1 MWAMLPSFGGGPR
14 SLTGAPADMGD
25 ILIGH
30 LHEAHARIRDRIRRT
45 PVLTSTRLDEL
56 SGATLFFKCEN
67 FQKTGSFKARGAA
80 NAVLSLPEA
89 EASRGVAT
97 HSSGNHAAAVSWAA
111 GLRGLRATVVMPR
124 TASRFKMAS
133 VERYGGTIVLC
144 EPTHAAREEAARRI
158 VGESG
163 AAMIHPYNDPRI
175 IAGQGTAMLELM
187 DEVAGLDMVVCPV
200 GGGGLLAGTAIAAK
214 SLRPSIAIHAG
225 EPEGAAD
232 ASQSLASGRR
242 QAVAHPSS
250 IADGLLA
257 FVGDLTFPVIQRHVD
272 GIATVPDTA
281 ITGAMVRLLEILKI
295 AVEPSAAVGY
305 AAIAEGRIDVAG
317 KRVGVILSG
326 GNVDLLR
333 TPWTAQ
339 VSA

>member
-1 MWAMLPSFGGGPR
+1 
-14 SLTGAPADMGD
+14 MGD

-30 LHEAHARIRDRIRRT
+30 IHEAHSRIRDRIRRT
-45 PVLTSTRLDEL
+45 PVLTSARLDEL
-56 SGATLFFKCEN
+56 SGARLFFKCEN

-80 NAVLSLPEA
+80 NAILSLTDK

-97 HSSGNHAAAVSWAA
+97 HSSGNHAAAVAWAA
-111 GLRGLRATVVMPR
+111 GLRGVKATVVMPR
-124 TASRFKMAS
+124 TASGFKMAS
-133 VERYGGTIVLC
+133 VERYGGRIVLC
-144 EPTHAAREEAARRI
+144 EPTHSAREEAARRI
-158 VGESG
+158 VEETG

-187 DEVAGLDMVVCPV
+187 DEVPGLDMVVCPV
-200 GGGGLLAGTAIAAK
+200 GGGGLLAGTAIAAN
-214 SLRPSIAIHAG
+214 SVRPSMTIHAG

-232 ASQSLASGRR
+232 AARSLASGHREP
-242 QAVAHPSS
+242 VEHPSS

-257 FVGDLTFPVIQRHVD
+257 FVGDLTFPVIQRSVD
-272 GIATVPDTA
+272 GIATVPDEA
-281 ITGAMVRLLEILKI
+281 ITAAMVRLFEILKI

-305 AAIAEGRIDVAG
+305 AAIAEGRIDVSG

-326 GNVDLLR
+326 GNVDLAR
-333 TPWTAQ
+333 TPWSAQ